1 MRDITP
7 AKIVANNEEA
17 RRILS
22 EQGIETDEL
31 YPLSVQKHAGTG
43 KWQVLDLRDHT
54 KYVSLHET
62 YQEAAGA
69 ARRIKLGEVGRVNV
83 SE

>member
-7 AKIVANNEEA
+7 AQIAANNEGA
-17 RRILS
+17 QRTLS

-43 KWQVLDLRDHT
+43 KWQVLDLRDHK

-62 YQEAAGA
+62 YEEAASA
-69 ARRIKLGEVGRVNV
+69 ALKIKQGEQAWQK
-83 SE
+83 